1 MRRPALIVVLVL
13 AAALPAVASGSPG
26 SPSTAIVSLGDSYI
40 SGEAGRWQGNSNVQT
55 GSRSGTDRAW
65 VPTWYGGTYDRS
77 RVYQEGTGA
86 DGGCHRS
93 DVAEILSNAIAVTR
107 KVNLACSGATT
118 ANVLRAASGGVGQN
132 GEAPQADRLAG
143 VARDNDVKLVVVSV
157 GGNDLGFASIITA
170 CATAFSTS
178 PSWSPRYCRSEQQ
191 AKVDQRMPTAMANVG
206 RALDDIRTVMSGA
219 GYAPSQYRLVLQSYP
234 SPVPRGA
241 ENRYS
246 QSGWSRLDTG
256 GCPFWNA
263 DSDWARD
270 SLVDQIAD
278 NLRTV
283 AGSRGAQFLDLRD
296 QLQGREVCAKG
307 TSLSGSGGPSATG
320 SEWARFLVSGVL
332 QGDVQESFHPNAY
345 GQRAGGRC
353 LELLWSR
360 PTGDWRCTNTPGAAP
375 SAMTLAPA

>member
-1 MRRPALIVVLVL
+1 MRRPLVVAALL
-13 AAALPAVASGSPG
+13 AAAVVPSPASGSPG
-26 SPSTAIVSLGDSYI
+26 SPSTAAVSLGDSYI
-40 SGEAGRWQGNSNVQT
+40 SGEAGRWEGNSNKQS
-55 GSRSGTDRAW
+55 GSRSGTDRAY

-77 RVYQEGTGA
+77 RPYIEGTGA

-93 DVAEILSNAIAVTR
+93 DVSEIAANAIPVTR
-107 KVNLACSGATT
+107 KINLACSGAQTK
-118 ANVLRAASGGVGQN
+118 NVFRASSGGVGQN
-132 GEAPQADRLAG
+132 GEAPQADRLAT
-143 VARDNDVKLVVVSV
+143 VARDHDVKLVVVSV

-178 PSWSPRYCRSEQQ
+178 PSWAPRYCRNEQQ
-191 AKVDQRMPTAMANVG
+191 AKVSARMPQAMADVG
-206 RALDDIRTVMSGA
+206 RALDEVRAVMTGA
-219 GYAPSQYRLVLQSYP
+219 GYGASQYRLVLQSYP

-270 SLVDQIAD
+270 SLVGQISD
-278 NLRTV
+278 NLRSV
-283 AGSRGAQFLDLRD
+283 AASKGAQFLDLRD

-307 TSLSGSGGPSATG
+307 TSLAGSAGPSATG

-345 GQRAGGRC
+345 GSRSAGKC
-353 LELLWSR
+353 LELLWGR
-360 PTGDWRCTNTPGAAP
+360 PTGNWRCRNTPGA
-375 SAMTLAPA
+375 SWTQMTLGPA